1 MEKKLYRIMA
11 GKKIAGVCTGI
22 ADYFK
27 LDVTVIRL
35 VWVLWVLFAG
45 MGLLAYIIAALLIP
59 EEPQDAQMNTE
70 TTDEQ

>member
-27 LDVTVIRL
+27 LDVTAVRL
-35 VWVLWVLFAG
+35 VWVLCVLFAG

-59 EEPQDAQMNTE
+59 EEPQDAQMNTK